1 MSRLKNP
8 TFEAGIFIDFLNA
21 MTRIPKEIGDEI
33 IKRCYPVSFKK
44 NKFIASDA
52 TQEPSVYFIIKG
64 IARGFIKE
72 EGRDITTWLAKE
84 GQLIGRL
91 DETGKNLDDP
101 EIMQAL
107 ETTQLLAIPYTLI
120 NDLYQKF
127 AETKELGLNILSAQY
142 ERTRESAILARI
154 PSAEQ
159 RYQRFIKLSGIMINR
174 LPLKCI
180 ASYLGIRMETLSRIR
195 SKGRKLFKDSSAYA
209 EN

>member
-1 MSRLKNP
+1 MSRINNP
-8 TFEAGIFIDFLNA
+8 TLEAGIFIDFLNA
-21 MTRIPKEIGDEI
+21 ITKIPAELCDEI
-33 IKRCYPVSFKK
+33 FKHCYPVSFKK
-44 NKFIASDA
+44 NKFIISDA
-52 TQEPSVYFIIKG
+52 IHTPSVYFIIKG
-64 IARGFIKE
+64 VARGFIKE
-72 EGRDITTWLAKE
+72 DGRDITTWIAKE
-84 GQLIGRL
+84 GQMIGRL
-91 DETGKNLDDP
+91 DESGRNLDDP

-107 ETTQLLAIPYTLI
+107 ETTRLLAIPYTLI
-120 NDLYQKF
+120 NELYEKF
-127 AETKELGLNILSAQY
+127 GEAKEIGLKILSYQY

-195 SKGRKLFKDSSAYA
+195 SKGRKLFIESLSYA